1 MMITY
6 KVYEVVLEY
15 KSWIFKRRE
24 TRHVGAVNEWD
35 AKAIARI
42 LFWARTGKN
51 SRAISARLLED
62 EKRK

>member
-1 MMITY
+1 MNTY

-51 SRAISARLLED
+51 SKAISARVLEK
-62 EKRK
+62 ENRK